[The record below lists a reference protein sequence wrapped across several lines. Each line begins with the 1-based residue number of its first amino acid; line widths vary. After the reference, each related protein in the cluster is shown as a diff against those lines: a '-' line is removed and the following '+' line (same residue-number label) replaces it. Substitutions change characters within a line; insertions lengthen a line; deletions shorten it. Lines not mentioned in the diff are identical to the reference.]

1 MFLAFTYEEVVMA
14 KVSVSS
20 VKTAGGSRY
29 VGRPALSQAV
39 PAGGDP
45 KEWARPIVLK
55 PVRVGD
61 YGTARK

>member
-1 MFLAFTYEEVVMA
+1 MA